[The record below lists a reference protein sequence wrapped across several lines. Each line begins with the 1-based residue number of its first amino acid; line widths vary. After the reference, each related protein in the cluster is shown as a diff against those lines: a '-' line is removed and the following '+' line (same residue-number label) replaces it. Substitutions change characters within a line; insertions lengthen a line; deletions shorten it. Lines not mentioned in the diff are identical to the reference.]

1 MTEILFKL
9 IVLKYIDS
17 KRNIYYLGYDLNLM
31 IELPKSFYNFNEKY
45 KILNLFNNIQIKE
58 LKPLRLEEDIKYIKD
73 SPISIVA
80 EVLDLYDKNQ
90 IEMKNIDLD
99 APITKTAEECEKI
112 INKYFN
118 VENQNYFQKMNFIKI
133 LSIQFKKFTE
143 NLYLNCEFN
152 PEGEIFLIKIRK
164 SIIYNFIEL
173 TKVFTRSPYD
183 SLLLRQNQSRLI
195 FGKINE
201 NQAKEDELMKLA
213 DESNKQEIFSFEKVK
228 PSLVFFNRDGS
239 SLSIISNN
247 DKNEKYYKDLRLLW
261 NLSNPK
267 LNEISFEEL
276 IEVVN
281 YRKTDILNDL
291 IDYKSLNHEK
301 FLEQIKNIFCLDKLS
316 INDLKDIC
324 TKLGNYIFVSD
335 NFIKM
340 VAILLNIEAKIPVI
354 LMGETGVGKTKLLE
368 MLATLY
374 GKGEPN
380 WHKLQIHAG
389 TTDQIIVE
397 FIEKIEKKYQS
408 QENLEEPVWIFFD
421 EINTC
426 NSLGL
431 ITEIM
436 CNHTYLG
443 KKINKNFVFLP
454 VPSAPPL
461 AATPS
466 P

>member
-1 MTEILFKL
+1 
-9 IVLKYIDS
+9 
-17 KRNIYYLGYDLNLM
+17 
-31 IELPKSFYNFNEKY
+31 
-45 KILNLFNNIQIKE
+45 
-58 LKPLRLEEDIKYIKD
+58 
-73 SPISIVA
+73 
-80 EVLDLYDKNQ
+80 
-90 IEMKNIDLD
+90 
-99 APITKTAEECEKI
+99 
-112 INKYFN
+112 
-118 VENQNYFQKMNFIKI
+118 MNFIKI

-301 FLEQIKNIFCLDKLS
+301 FLE
-316 INDLKDIC
+316 
-324 TKLGNYIFVSD
+324 
-335 NFIKM
+335 
-340 VAILLNIEAKIPVI
+340 
-354 LMGETGVGKTKLLE
+354 
-368 MLATLY
+368 
-374 GKGEPN
+374 
-380 WHKLQIHAG
+380 
-389 TTDQIIVE
+389 
-397 FIEKIEKKYQS
+397 
-408 QENLEEPVWIFFD
+408 
-421 EINTC
+421 
-426 NSLGL
+426 
-431 ITEIM
+431 
-436 CNHTYLG
+436 
-443 KKINKNFVFLP
+443 
-454 VPSAPPL
+454 
-461 AATPS
+461 
-466 P
+466 